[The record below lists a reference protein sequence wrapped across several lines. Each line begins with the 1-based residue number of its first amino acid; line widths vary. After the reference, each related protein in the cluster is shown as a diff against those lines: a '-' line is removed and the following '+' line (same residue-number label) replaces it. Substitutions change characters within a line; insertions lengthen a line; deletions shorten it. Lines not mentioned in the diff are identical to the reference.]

1 MANKFPVTPSS
12 VRKQTKGPRSPSPL
26 GKDSPPIPVPA
37 EKGVLPLKTPAF
49 DPRLL
54 LTKLSAGRSRHE
66 YLPGHGSVDIA
77 PATTDLTIDSPAV
90 GTKKVRILV
99 PTGFEAQPEA

>member
-1 MANKFPVTPSS
+1 MPEVSRVGHAYREGRASLGLNNAGRLIQFSCKRFSMANKSPVTPSS

-26 GKDSPPIPVPA
+26 GKDSLPMPVPA
-37 EKGVLPLKTPAF
+37 EEGVLPLKTPAF

-66 YLPGHGSVDIA
+66 YLPS
-77 PATTDLTIDSPAV
+77 
-90 GTKKVRILV
+90 
-99 PTGFEAQPEA
+99 